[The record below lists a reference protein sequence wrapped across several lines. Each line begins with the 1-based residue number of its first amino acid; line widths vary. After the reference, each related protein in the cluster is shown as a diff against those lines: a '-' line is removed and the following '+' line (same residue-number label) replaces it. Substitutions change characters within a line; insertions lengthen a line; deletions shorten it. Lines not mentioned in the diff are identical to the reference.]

1 VAGGAPFLAR
11 KKNNRTGE
19 KMRKALIVPEAAKLG
34 GHYSHAVIAN
44 GFVYVS
50 GQGPANPKTGIVPD
64 NFAEQVRQTLRN
76 VQTILKG
83 AGADF
88 KDVVKVN
95 AYLGDLTRF
104 AEYNL
109 IYKEFFPGEPPA
121 RTTIGCQLYGIQ
133 VEIDCVAVLPD

>member
-1 VAGGAPFLAR
+1 
-11 KKNNRTGE
+11 
-19 KMRKALIVPEAAKLG
+19 MRKALIVPEAAKLG

-50 GQGPANPKTGIVPD
+50 GQGPANPKTGVASD

-83 AGADF
+83 AGADM

-95 AYLGDLTRF
+95 AYLSDLTRF

-109 IYKEFFPGEPPA
+109 IYKEFFPAEPPA
-121 RTTIGCQLYGIQ
+121 RTTIGCQLYGIH

>member
-1 VAGGAPFLAR
+1 
-11 KKNNRTGE
+11 
-19 KMRKALIVPEAAKLG
+19 MRKALIVHEAAKPG

-50 GQGPANPKTGIVPD
+50 GQGPANPKTGVAPD

-83 AGADF
+83 AGADM
-88 KDVVKVN
+88 KDVVKIN
-95 AYLGDLTRF
+95 AYLSDLTRF

-109 IYKEFFPGEPPA
+109 IYKEFFPAEPPA
-121 RTTIGCQLYGIQ
+121 RTTIGCQLYGIH